1 VAALLENVT
10 QHQASITGTGA
21 LNSGSIS
28 SGFGAI
34 DTGSSSITTTGA
46 LAVGSATV
54 SGTTDG
60 EKVALIL
67 KNEDDGND
75 ADGAV
80 SIQFDLEDTG
90 GTAVDSGKI
99 RIKKR
104 EAFTATASTQDSR
117 MDFYVSENGTLNRQ
131 ASFMGNREFRFH
143 NSNSSITVDSV
154 SGTDTAGKNL
164 TISAGAGTGTGVG
177 GSLIF
182 QTADGGAQSN
192 SNVNSQAT
200 ALTIADNLQATFAG
214 AIQANSTI
222 TVADGSLV
230 LGSTALTSTATELNL
245 LDNVSGLVQA
255 DFTKLAA
262 IDASAAEI
270 DLLDGDTSVGGS
282 ITIADTDGFIVN
294 DGGTMKTIPASD
306 LKTYA
311 GGGGGGSAADDSNLV
326 LHMQVFA

>member
-1 VAALLENVT
+1 MKTMETMQTALCLSSLISRILEAPLSTVAKFE
-10 QHQASITGTGA
+10 S
-21 LNSGSIS
+21 
-28 SGFGAI
+28 
-34 DTGSSSITTTGA
+34 
-46 LAVGSATV
+46 
-54 SGTTDG
+54 
-60 EKVALIL
+60 
-67 KNEDDGND
+67 
-75 ADGAV
+75 
-80 SIQFDLEDTG
+80 
-90 GTAVDSGKI
+90 
-99 RIKKR
+99 KR
-104 EAFTATASTQDSR
+104 EKRLLLQRARKTAEWTSMSAKTERLIGRRRSWEIASFVFTIPTVQSRLTAFQEQT
-117 MDFYVSENGTLNRQ
+117 RQ
-131 ASFMGNREFRFH
+131 AKTSLFRPALVRERELAAVLYFKR
-143 NSNSSITVDSV
+143 
-154 SGTDTAGKNL
+154 
-164 TISAGAGTGTGVG
+164 
-177 GSLIF
+177 
-182 QTADGGAQSN
+182 QTAQSN